1 MTKVNDTTCDI
12 YVALHVTIITSNA
25 LYIYIY
31 IYKLLSNNPT
41 N

>member
-12 YVALHVTIITSNA
+12 YIALHVTIITSSA
-25 LYIYIY
+25 LYIY